1 MQQFARI
8 SNSTGFVYCFSIV
21 ESNRRTDLAAAATPA
36 PQSGTRL
43 KIDPKHAKLSRDP
56 ALDAD
61 LNAFFPFDPYKLPLS
76 HTYVDDVYREWASVA
91 LEEDMDSDE
100 EDEDG
105 EDVVGVGQDG
115 CAQPPDEGVDED
127 EDESEDESQDSR
139 SETESTTEPEGVPIP
154 GSETDLLDATFGGMS
169 ISPGGFR

>member
-21 ESNRRTDLAAAATPA
+21 ESNRRSDLAAAATPA
-36 PQSGTRL
+36 PHSGTRL

-76 HTYVDDVYREWASVA
+76 HMYVDDVYRDWASVA
-91 LEEDMDSDE
+91 LEEDVDSDE
-100 EDEDG
+100 D
-105 EDVVGVGQDG
+105 
-115 CAQPPDEGVDED
+115 DEGEEDTVEETQDDRAQSPNGDED
-127 EDESEDESQDSR
+127 EDDDEDDSQDSR
-139 SETESTTEPEGVPIP
+139 SATESTPEHDGVPIP
-154 GSETDLLDATFGGMS
+154 GSNTDLLDATFGGMS
-169 ISPGGFR
+169 ISPGTFR